1 MMSDDQDV
9 VERIARLL
17 PPWLAAV
24 EAVNEVIAREA
35 GIGPSD
41 LACLHEV
48 IVDGPVPAGELSR
61 RLRLTTGAITHMIDR
76 LTEAGMARRVRDSSD
91 RRRVLVEAV
100 PEARDRMLDRYKG
113 LDAQTRATLAGFT
126 SDEQAVIARF
136 IEASLHDTQALLDET
151 P

>member
-61 RLRLTTGAITHMIDR
+61 RLRLTTGR
-76 LTEAGMARRVRDSSD
+76 SLT
-91 RRRVLVEAV
+91 
-100 PEARDRMLDRYKG
+100 
-113 LDAQTRATLAGFT
+113 
-126 SDEQAVIARF
+126 
-136 IEASLHDTQALLDET
+136 
-151 P
+151 